1 MIPPTAAASV
11 AVFDPVSFLVN
22 GKLLK
27 VVAIVEG
34 VFVVVTVRAVRG

>member
-1 MIPPTAAASV
+1 MIPSTAAASV
-11 AVFDPVSFLVN
+11 AVFDPVPFLVY

-27 VVAIVEG
+27 IVAVVEG